1 MIKMLVMSDTHGDT
15 TLAEKVLKKH
25 QDADIVI
32 HLGDYFRDADRL
44 HELYPKIRF
53 EVVYGNSDYMIG
65 DVPIEKLLEIE
76 GQRILLTHGHRYSVK
91 WGIERLHA
99 KAHNENIQLLLY
111 GHTHISRMEYGPG
124 YIILNPGSISEPL
137 GGDDGTYAV
146 VVIDNAKINIELMRA
161 V

>member
-91 WGIERLHA
+91 WGIERLHV

-111 GHTHISRMEYGPG
+111 GHTHISRMVYGPG
-124 YIILNPGSISEPL
+124 YIILNPGSISEPR

>member
-1 MIKMLVMSDTHGDT
+1 MIKLLVMSDSHGDT
-15 TLAEKVLKKH
+15 SLAEKVLKKH
-25 QDADIVI
+25 QDVDIVI

-44 HELYPKIRF
+44 HELFPKIRF
-53 EVVYGNSDYMIG
+53 ETVYGNSDFQIG
-65 DVPIEKLLEIE
+65 DVPIEKVLELE

-99 KAHNENIQLLLY
+99 KAHNENLQLLLF

-124 YIILNPGSISEPL
+124 YIIVNPGSISEPR
-137 GGDDGTYAV
+137 GNDDESYAII
-146 VVIDNAKINIELMRA
+146 VIDNANIKVELMHA